1 MDARD
6 LDDLVAVAQLG
17 SFSAAAR
24 RRGAAISTV
33 TRRIDSLEA
42 RLGLRLLD
50 RRADG
55 ARLTPEGAQIAQLAA
70 PLADQLARVARAAE
84 ALRVGAPPA
93 PVRVTAT
100 EFVIS
105 DVLAPALPALWR
117 DQPGVAIHL
126 QSQPDVVSLA
136 ARDADLAV
144 RMARPEG
151 ASLVV
156 RRLAEIRLGLFAAPA
171 YLDGRDPAA
180 LDLSRE
186 RLFSYDDSY
195 GRIPELA
202 WFQAHGL
209 AGALAMR
216 TASTRALLTAA
227 QAGAGIALL
236 PAPLA
241 RRAGGLIEV
250 PVPDPLPVRT
260 PWLAVHRDLRRLPHI
275 RAAHRWIVAT
285 FAARMRG

>member
-1 MDARD
+1 MDPRD

-24 RRGAAISTV
+24 RRGTAISTV

-42 RLGLRLLD
+42 SLGLRLLD

-55 ARLTPEGAQIAQLAA
+55 ARLTPEGAQIVQLAE
-70 PLADQLARVARAAE
+70 PLADQLARVSRAAE

-105 DVLAPALPALWR
+105 DVLAPSLPALWR
-117 DQPGVAIHL
+117 DHPEVAIHL

-156 RRLAEIRLGLFAAPA
+156 RRLAEIRLSLFAAPA
-171 YLDGRDPAA
+171 YLNGRDPAT

-186 RLFSYDDSY
+186 RLFAYDDSY
-195 GRIPELA
+195 GRLPEIA
-202 WFQAHGL
+202 WFQANGL

-216 TASTRALLTAA
+216 TASTRGLLTAA
-227 QAGAGIALL
+227 KAGAGIALL

-241 RRAGGLIEV
+241 RREGGLIEIPV
-250 PVPDPLPVRT
+250 PVLPPVRT

-275 RAAHRWIVAT
+275 RVVHRWIVAT
-285 FAARMRG
+285 FVARMRA